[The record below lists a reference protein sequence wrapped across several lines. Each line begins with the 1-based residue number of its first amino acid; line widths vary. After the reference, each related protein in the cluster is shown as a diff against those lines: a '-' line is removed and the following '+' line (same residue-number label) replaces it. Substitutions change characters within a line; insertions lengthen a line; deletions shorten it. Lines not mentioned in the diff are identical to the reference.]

1 MQDTTAIGFVDR
13 QEDESV
19 RGLMHRKGVEAET
32 VDDGGDGCAESAAK
46 HYRVSVHLEL
56 LTAEGS

>member
-1 MQDTTAIGFVDR
+1 MQDTTAIVLVAR

-19 RGLMHRKGVEAET
+19 PGPMHRKGVEAET
-32 VDDGGDGCAESAAK
+32 VDNGDGCAESAAK
-46 HYRVSVHLEL
+46 HYRVSVHLGL